1 MKSDPSVEEI
11 ITVTLNCILIR
22 MTEINIIDISVIY
35 QEFKESIINSAET
48 VLEKLQ
54 SKEVADKFIQK

>member
-1 MKSDPSVEEI
+1 
-11 ITVTLNCILIR
+11 